1 MKMSKKMYMGG
12 GMSPE
17 YAEGGKIKMVAK
29 RAEELKKFAKGA
41 KGAKMA
47 MALKKMMKK

>member
-1 MKMSKKMYMGG
+1 MYMGG

-17 YAEGGKIKMVAK
+17 YAEGGKLKMVAK
-29 RAEELKKFAKGA
+29 RAEALKKFAKGA